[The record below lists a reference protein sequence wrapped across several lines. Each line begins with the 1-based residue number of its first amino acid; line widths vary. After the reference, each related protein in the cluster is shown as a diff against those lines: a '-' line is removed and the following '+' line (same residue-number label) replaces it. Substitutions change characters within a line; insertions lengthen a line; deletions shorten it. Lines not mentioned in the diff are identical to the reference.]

1 MTIADPVNESD
12 AQAPPTQAEGEASRF
27 SVTRTQWGGQARPLI
42 QIETALLVAMFAIG
56 ATGYFRLSA
65 RMDGLNGRMDGLNT
79 RMDGLSARMD
89 TRMDR
94 LDAKID
100 AGIKELRDLILSQG
114 N

>member
-1 MTIADPVNESD
+1 M
-12 AQAPPTQAEGEASRF
+12 
-27 SVTRTQWGGQARPLI
+27 RPLI

-65 RMDGLNGRMDGLNT
+65 RMDSLNT
-79 RMDGLSARMD
+79 RMDSLNTRVDGLSDSMNA
-89 TRMDR
+89 RMDR

-114 N
+114 R

>member
-1 MTIADPVNESD
+1 M
-12 AQAPPTQAEGEASRF
+12 
-27 SVTRTQWGGQARPLI
+27 RPLI

-65 RMDGLNGRMDGLNT
+65 RMDSLNT
-79 RMDGLSARMD
+79 RVDGLGDSMNARMD
-89 TRMDR
+89 SLNSKMDSLNTSVNARMDR

-114 N
+114 R

>member
-1 MTIADPVNESD
+1 M
-12 AQAPPTQAEGEASRF
+12 
-27 SVTRTQWGGQARPLI
+27 RPLI

-65 RMDGLNGRMDGLNT
+65 RMDSLNT
-79 RMDGLSARMD
+79 RVDGLSDSMNA
-89 TRMDR
+89 RMDR

-114 N
+114 R